1 MTGFQDRASL
11 CCPGS
16 SEGQG
21 GLGWSLPGIAGEVKG
36 RFSQGHQTAM
46 REQVH
51 AQQCPQVGQAPAET
65 RTELQITQQH
75 AHDALTLGLL
85 RSGKSESGN
94 RPLPYTS
101 GGPNVISQEC
111 QQDLL

>member
-21 GLGWSLPGIAGEVKG
+21 GLGWSLLGIGERG
-36 RFSQGHQTAM
+36 EGPIQPGHQIAM

-51 AQQCPQVGQAPAET
+51 AQQFPS
-65 RTELQITQQH
+65 RMSLSIWLNML
-75 AHDALTLGLL
+75 HDALTLSLL

-94 RPLPYTS
+94 SPLPYTRIAQRNKLFWTRVTARPVNY
-101 GGPNVISQEC
+101 GVA
-111 QQDLL
+111 